1 MELSFWGACGIVGAD
16 KSDKVITGGQ
26 ARRYRSD
33 VNKKIRRLKNSGS
46 ACRACVPC
54 KCKGIYI

>member
-46 ACRACVPC
+46 ACR
-54 KCKGIYI
+54 KSLFLK